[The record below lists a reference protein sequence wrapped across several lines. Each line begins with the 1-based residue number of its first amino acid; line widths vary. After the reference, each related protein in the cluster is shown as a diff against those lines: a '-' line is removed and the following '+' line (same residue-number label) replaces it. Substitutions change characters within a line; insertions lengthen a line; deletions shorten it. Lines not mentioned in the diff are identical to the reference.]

1 MVIPLLA
8 GAAGLL
14 TSVTSAV
21 AGIVSVFNGNKRRDT
36 ENSRE
41 TQLKIAYAQMA
52 SQWKLEETRQDF
64 QVKMERDRQQFQ
76 TQLVEYQCQE
86 NREIQ
91 EFVKSVDAAIAK
103 SNQQFQTWLFYQQ
116 KNLQIELA
124 EYNRQTQLEMATS
137 QRETVRQTEEYRKI
151 LENWP
156 LKLVPA
162 QIIDSHEGE
171 AATPLRVILAPPE
184 IDYDSFGTATQG
196 FPKIEKRLSQG
207 LRNFLEKHYST
218 DSKQR
223 PTELLDRA
231 WDSNRFGGGASIKA
245 LFGMLKSE
253 PTLILESEVD
263 GDLINL
269 RLAYWSG
276 GQAIYLYKTVIS
288 DFPYREILDWSAK
301 TRALEWETNVKNK
314 LLALGKSE
322 AEINQKYG
330 GDNALNLEI
339 LKEQEILQAAGIPVE
354 QHFYTNHQDLAK
366 LCQFLTAY
374 HNLLTA
380 FFADAHYLIHYNLEP
395 QLPQLLLEIVG
406 EFSEYDVGVSMLQW
420 AVDSLLDVFK
430 ALETDRPALIPD
442 LSIDLAVNLAPLPD
456 KSWAQKVLDYSVV
469 SWLTA
474 RCLSLGT
481 PEENLAALESVLA
494 PEDVAYVDK
503 LNRCLAGCEN
513 NRQFSTEKIKQKQRQ
528 EEEEKR
534 RRQREEEER
543 KLREEREK
551 GKEFTFEIVTVNS
564 SGKITNRRQG
574 SARQKVEKL
583 ANGVTLEMVYIPGGT
598 FTMGSPESEENRS
611 RDEGPQHQVEISPF
625 YLGKYPVT
633 QAQYEAIMGNN
644 PSNLQGKNR
653 PVESVTWHNA
663 VKFCQ
668 KLSQKTGKTYS
679 LPSEAEWE
687 YACRAGTT
695 TPFHFGEILTPG
707 LANYDGNY
715 VYASGPRGV
724 YREQTTEVGSFPPNA
739 FGLYDMH
746 GNVWEWC
753 QDVWHDNYNGAPT
766 DGSAWESGGDSSL
779 RVQRGGS
786 WNSSP
791 RFSRS
796 DYRNRTDANNFSYCV
811 GFRVVLLPGL

>member
-1 MVIPLLA
+1 
-8 GAAGLL
+8 
-14 TSVTSAV
+14 
-21 AGIVSVFNGNKRRDT
+21 
-36 ENSRE
+36 
-41 TQLKIAYAQMA
+41 
-52 SQWKLEETRQDF
+52 
-64 QVKMERDRQQFQ
+64 
-76 TQLVEYQCQE
+76 
-86 NREIQ
+86 
-91 EFVKSVDAAIAK
+91 
-103 SNQQFQTWLFYQQ
+103 
-116 KNLQIELA
+116 
-124 EYNRQTQLEMATS
+124 
-137 QRETVRQTEEYRKI
+137 
-151 LENWP
+151 
-156 LKLVPA
+156 
-162 QIIDSHEGE
+162 
-171 AATPLRVILAPPE
+171 
-184 IDYDSFGTATQG
+184 
-196 FPKIEKRLSQG
+196 
-207 LRNFLEKHYST
+207 
-218 DSKQR
+218 
-223 PTELLDRA
+223 
-231 WDSNRFGGGASIKA
+231 
-245 LFGMLKSE
+245 LKSE

-301 TRALEWETNVKNK
+301 TRALEWETNVKKK
-314 LLALGKSE
+314 LLDLGKSE

-430 ALETDRPALIPD
+430 ALETDRLALIPD

-766 DGSAWESGGDSSL
+766 DGSAWESGGYSSL

>member
-1 MVIPLLA
+1 MVIPLIA

-21 AGIVSVFNGNKRRDT
+21 AGIVSVFNGNENRDT
-36 ENSRE
+36 EKSQE

-52 SQWKLEETRQDF
+52 SQWKLEESRQDF
-64 QVKMERDRQQFQ
+64 QAKMESDRQQFQ

-86 NREIQ
+86 NRQIQ
-91 EFVKSVDAAIAK
+91 EFIKSVDVAISK
-103 SNQQFQTWLFYQQ
+103 SNQQFQTWLFHQQ
-116 KNLQIELA
+116 KNLQAELA
-124 EYNRQTQLEMATS
+124 EYNRQTQLKIATY

-162 QIIDSHEGE
+162 QIIDSHEGK

-276 GQAIYLYKTVIS
+276 GQPIYLYKTVIS

-301 TRALEWETNVKNK
+301 TRALEWETKVKNK

-339 LKEQEILQAAGIPVE
+339 LKEQEILQEAGIPVE
-354 QHFYTNHQDLAK
+354 QHFNTNHQDLAK

-380 FFADAHYLIHYNLEP
+380 FFADVHYLINYNLEP

-503 LNRCLAGCEN
+503 LNRCLAALKN
-513 NRQFSTEKIKQKQRQ
+513 NREFDVLDCCYQRGLDNC
-528 EEEEKR
+528 K
-534 RRQREEEER
+534 
-543 KLREEREK
+543 
-551 GKEFTFEIVTVNS
+551 
-564 SGKITNRRQG
+564 
-574 SARQKVEKL
+574 
-583 ANGVTLEMVYIPGGT
+583 
-598 FTMGSPESEENRS
+598 
-611 RDEGPQHQVEISPF
+611 D
-625 YLGKYPVT
+625 GKYAEGIVAFT
-633 QAQYEAIMGNN
+633 RAI
-644 PSNLQGKNR
+644 SLDAEFVDAYYNR
-653 PVESVTWHNA
+653 
-663 VKFCQ
+663 
-668 KLSQKTGKTYS
+668 
-679 LPSEAEWE
+679 
-687 YACRAGTT
+687 
-695 TPFHFGEILTPG
+695 G
-707 LANYDGNY
+707 LAY
-715 VYASGPRGV
+715 SKTKR
-724 YREQTTEVGSFPPNA
+724 YREALADYSRVIELQPNHA
-739 FGLYDMH
+739 QS
-746 GNVWEWC
+746 C
-753 QDVWHDNYNGAPT
+753 Q
-766 DGSAWESGGDSSL
+766 
-779 RVQRGGS
+779 
-786 WNSSP
+786 
-791 RFSRS
+791 
-796 DYRNRTDANNFSYCV
+796 
-811 GFRVVLLPGL
+811 

>member
-339 LKEQEILQAAGIPVE
+339 LKEQEILQEAGIPVE
-354 QHFYTNHQDLAK
+354 QHFNTNHQDLAK

-380 FFADAHYLIHYNLEP
+380 FFADVHYLINYNLEL
-395 QLPQLLLEIVG
+395 QLPQLLLEIIG

-430 ALETDRPALIPD
+430 ALETDRLALIPD

-766 DGSAWESGGDSSL
+766 DGSAWESGGYSSL

-791 RFSRS
+791 RCSRS

>member
-301 TRALEWETNVKNK
+301 TRALEWETKVKNK

-380 FFADAHYLIHYNLEP
+380 FFADVHYLINYNLEL
-395 QLPQLLLEIVG
+395 QLPQLLLEIIG

-611 RDEGPQHQVEISPF
+611 RDEGHQHQVEISPF

-766 DGSAWESGGDSSL
+766 DGSAWESGGYSSL